1 MNRRAWFLAERALA
15 WMLILSLGAGTV
27 SCRNP
32 AQSTLTPSDMS
43 PAGAPFPPLPKG
55 DAYAD
60 ESVVSSDARI
70 DPGDTVEVLIHRGAG
85 EEKFSTIVR
94 ESGHITLSFVDIDVG
109 ALTVSEAETK
119 ISESVRPY
127 MRNPTVQVSLKKRG
141 VRVKRIFVFGEVR
154 KPGMYP
160 MSRSMTVLHALSA
173 ADNYTETALL
183 DEIRVIRGDL
193 NRPQIYTA
201 DLARLWTYGDMTRNL
216 ALEEN
221 DVVYIPREHLGD
233 GAETAKKLL
242 PVIQAAVAPFY
253 PLFALPLF
261 VPAAQIK

>member
-1 MNRRAWFLAERALA
+1 MNPPMGRPAERTIA
-15 WMLILSLGAGTV
+15 WLLIMVLGTGTL

-32 AQSTLTPSDMS
+32 AQSTLSPSDMA
-43 PAGAPFPPLPKG
+43 PAGTPFPPLPKG

-60 ESVVSSDARI
+60 ESVVSADARI

-85 EEKFSTIVR
+85 EEKFSGTVR
-94 ESGHITLSFVDIDVG
+94 ESGHITLSFVDIDVRG
-109 ALTVSEAETK
+109 LTVSEAEARITDG
-119 ISESVRPY
+119 VRPY
-127 MRNPTVQVSLKKRG
+127 MRNPKVQVSLKKRG

-160 MSRSMTVLHALSA
+160 MSRNMTVLHALSA
-173 ADNYTETALL
+173 ADNYTETALV

-216 ALEEN
+216 PLEEN
-221 DVVYIPREHLGD
+221 DVVFVPREHLGD
-233 GAETAKKLL
+233 GSETAKKLM

-253 PLFALPLF
+253 PLFAIPLF

>member
-1 MNRRAWFLAERALA
+1 MNRRARLLVERALA
-15 WMLILSLGAGTV
+15 WMLILSLGAGVV

-32 AQSTLTPSDMS
+32 AQSTLTPSDMP
-43 PAGAPFPPLPKG
+43 PAGTPFPPLPKG

-70 DPGDTVEVLIHRGAG
+70 DPGDTVEVMIHRGAG

-94 ESGHITLSFVDIDVG
+94 ESGHITLSFVDIGVRG
-109 ALTVSEAETK
+109 LTVSEAETK
-119 ISESVRPY
+119 ITESVRPY
-127 MRNPTVQVSLKKRG
+127 MRNPKVQVSLKKRG
-141 VRVKRIFVFGEVR
+141 LRVKRIFVFGEVR

-160 MSRSMTVLHALSA
+160 MSRNMTVLHALSV
-173 ADNYTETALL
+173 ADNYTETALV
-183 DEIRVIRGDL
+183 DEIRIIRGDL

-221 DVVYIPREHLGD
+221 DVVYVPREHLGD
-233 GAETAKKLL
+233 ASETAKKLM
-242 PVIQAAVAPFY
+242 PVIQTAVAPFY
-253 PLFALPLF
+253 PLFAIPLF